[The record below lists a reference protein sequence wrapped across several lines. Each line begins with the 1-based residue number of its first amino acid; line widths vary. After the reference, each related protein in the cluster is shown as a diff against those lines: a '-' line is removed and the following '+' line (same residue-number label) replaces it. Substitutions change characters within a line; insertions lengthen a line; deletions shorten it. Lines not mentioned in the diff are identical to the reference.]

1 MNERGWKRG
10 IVAVSASAVAVAVP
24 LLAIASAC
32 LAGIAHVMGW
42 GSRAQDAFGQVWVVC
57 GFACLPIA
65 LLALTLSV
73 RALIAADRKLLFGVL
88 TALDVLAAA
97 IGTWIYM
104 AFCH

>member
-10 IVAVSASAVAVAVP
+10 SVAVSASAVAVVVP
-24 LLAIASAC
+24 LLANASGC
-32 LAGIAHVMGW
+32 LSGIAHVKAW
-42 GSRAQDAFGQVWVVC
+42 GSRAEDAFGHIWVVC

-73 RALIAADRKLLFGVL
+73 RALIATDRKLIFGVL

-104 AFCH
+104 ALCH